1 MTDAVKE
8 EIENS
13 RVFQTI
19 RRLPKGGIIHV
30 HDFSMTSIDWVI
42 KNITYRNNLYM
53 CICDDYAVLLMFCFC
68 KVTYFRQYPHC
79 VPYFNSQAF
88 VEYWTEKMNSL
99 LDINKKDDPKVKLF
113 FI

>member
-1 MTDAVKE
+1 MVDSYLLTLYVFTFAVKE

-42 KNITYRNNLYM
+42 KNVTYRNNLY
-53 CICDDYAVLLMFCFC
+53 D
-68 KVTYFRQYPHC
+68 
-79 VPYFNSQAF
+79 
-88 VEYWTEKMNSL
+88 
-99 LDINKKDDPKVKLF
+99 KL
-113 FI
+113 